1 MADNKHTPTE
11 NRDSATIE
19 RDRQRETANKAGLA
33 GSKAGTKYD
42 SHAGEPTGQK
52 SHASESGKQ
61 GAGKSDAGNGGKSD
75 GASGQRSANP
85 SGAKL
90 GEKSGTAS
98 DKAR

>member
-19 RDRQRETANKAGLA
+19 RDRQRETANKAGQT
-33 GSKAGTKYD
+33 GSKTD
-42 SHAGEPTGQK
+42 SHAGTTGGQK

-85 SGAKL
+85 SGGKA
-90 GEKSGTAS
+90 GDKSGTVS